1 MESKEH
7 PKDPSFKRGSRQIE
21 PRTGGPRIF
30 GPQGPIVLPEKVD
43 SWALVPNYLV
53 HDCPGRGPIC
63 EEPAV
68 GFLANWASGA
78 LLSGAQL
85 SGPNL
90 SRTRS
95 HC

>member
-53 HDCPGRGPIC
+53 HDCPG
-63 EEPAV
+63 
-68 GFLANWASGA
+68 
-78 LLSGAQL
+78 
-85 SGPNL
+85 PNL
-90 SRTRS
+90 RRTCGWVLGKLGLGGPTVWGPTVRAQFVEN
-95 HC
+95 